1 MTHDEMIEAVEA
13 AIRQA
18 LSDHA
23 PWRAEPTDFIE
34 EAQVSARAAVRVIAP
49 AVWQP
54 VETAPEDG
62 DMFVTDGTRVEVAFR
77 DSGMSSYRFFSPTT
91 HSDLHFQPTHW
102 MPVPALPSAP

>member
-1 MTHDEMIEAVEA
+1 MTHDELIEATK
-13 AIRQA
+13 QA
-18 LSDHA
+18 LADT
-23 PWRAEPTDFIE
+23 TDFDGDRMASRYADSE
-34 EAQVSARAAVRVIAP
+34 LADMARAAIRVIAP